1 MLSLIVPCAVIRVAV
16 KSPASR
22 ACTTGL
28 HIADFLVRGRITW
41 DENEGGRLPML
52 VIDGKE
58 ISWEQFGRMVMGFE
72 GWQFKFEI
80 KDRSEEV

>member
-1 MLSLIVPCAVIRVAV
+1 MSMFPVWSWA
-16 KSPASR
+16 
-22 ACTTGL
+22 G
-28 HIADFLVRGRITW
+28 W
-41 DENEGGRLPML
+41 PML
-52 VIDGKE
+52 VIDGRE